1 MAKAR
6 RKRKA
11 ARTGTPPQIKRFF
24 LVTATVVFI
33 LLVLMYL
40 FAF

>member
-6 RKRKA
+6 PKRKA
-11 ARTGTPPQIKRFF
+11 PAGTPPEIKRFF
-24 LVTATVVFI
+24 LVTAAVVLA